1 VAYERW
7 ESKLTPEL
15 RRSAVA
21 AGNGSFRVIIE
32 LAEEPGDQV
41 KSMILSNHGVIN
53 REINT
58 LMMVVA
64 EVPAMLLQRL
74 AQLEQVK
81 MIQKDSITKIC
92 ND

>member
-1 VAYERW
+1 MAQEKW

-15 RRSAVA
+15 RRYAIT
-21 AGNGSFRVIIE
+21 AGNASFRVIIE
-32 LAEEPGDQV
+32 LTEERDDQV

-53 REINT
+53 REIRT
-58 LMMVVA
+58 LMMMVA

-81 MIQKDSITKIC
+81 MIQKDSIARIC
-92 ND
+92 RE